1 MEGIGSDNLVIIE
14 LPDKVVGVNSEL
26 DTLPMLT
33 LGGRVGVSLP
43 RGWFFLFQL
52 TEHLPRFFQFFCSAR
67 VGYPINAT
75 IAVKYLG
82 FPAKPW
88 IDSVSCR
95 SNSTWLHSNR
105 FKLPART
112 HPWWGATS
120 ITLMVAESP
129 WILC

>member
-52 TEHLPRFFQFFCSAR
+52 TEHLPRFFQFFLLCKSR
-67 VGYPINAT
+67 LPHQRYYSSEVS
-75 IAVKYLG
+75 G
-82 FPAKPW
+82 FP
-88 IDSVSCR
+88 SQ
-95 SNSTWLHSNR
+95 
-105 FKLPART
+105 
-112 HPWWGATS
+112 
-120 ITLMVAESP
+120 TLDR
-129 WILC
+129 LG